1 MSATGFQRRR
11 RELAKAGQ
19 AEPEQSGVVTGGAD
33 NVPPVVTPP
42 EQVPITEQATG
53 LAALSKKDLL
63 TYIGKKKLFDEQYKT
78 LEPAAIIPLFLK
90 EVQAKIVKAGLR
102 TEIEAAA
109 LPEKELLELYET
121 LK

>member
-1 MSATGFQRRR
+1 VLVD
-11 RELAKAGQ
+11 EAGKPVQ
-19 AEPEQSGVVTGGAD
+19 PVKNGAD
-33 NVPPVVTPP
+33 NTPPVPSTVPPT
-42 EQVPITEQATG
+42 TTATG

-63 TYIGKKKLFDEQYKT
+63 SYIGKKKLFDEQYKT

-90 EVQAKIVKAGLR
+90 EVQAKIVKAGLK